1 MTPALFSHRKHWAAR
16 LGTAPFLPMT
26 RAEMT
31 ALGWDACD
39 IILVTGDAYIDHP
52 SFGMALIGRLLEAQG
67 YRVGIIS
74 QPDWLSVDAFRGLGQ
89 PTLYFGVTAGNMDSM
104 VNRYTSDRKVRSDD
118 AYTPNA
124 APNKRPDRAVTV
136 YAQRCREAYPG
147 TPVIIGSIE
156 ASLRRIAHYDYWS
169 DTVRRSVL
177 PDSKA
182 DLLIFGNAERALLEV
197 THRLSRGE
205 NIADIRDVR
214 GTAFMVNRDWKPEA
228 NWIEVMSTEL
238 DIPGAIDAHVDP
250 YAMTPSTLP
259 SPASGGGVGGEGKAP
274 AKARPLPADLL
285 AHARELRSQQ
295 TDAEQFMWGILRAKR
310 FLDYKFRRQHP
321 VAPYILD
328 FYCDELKLAI
338 ELDGG
343 QHADQQPYDEA
354 RTQALKAQGIH
365 VLRFWNNDVLSQT
378 EPVLEGIYQ
387 AILALEAPSPLAPPP
402 ASPLSPTLSRLRE
415 REQMP
420 SPDQLMGE
428 GNIQP
433 LRFVPKAERLAAR
446 QAERER
452 TVIRLPDYDQVK
464 NNPSFYAH
472 ASRVFH
478 LESNPGNARAMRQ
491 AHGVRDVWLNPP
503 PIPLSTPDMDA
514 VYDMP
519 YARAPHPSYGDAK
532 IPAWEMIRF
541 SINIMRGCFGGCTFC
556 SITEHEGRIIQSRS
570 EDSVIREIEAIRDKT
585 PGFTGIISDLGG
597 PTANMYR
604 MACKSKKIE
613 TACRRPSCVFP
624 DVCDNLNTDHTPLIH
639 MYRRA
644 RAVPG
649 VKKILISSGLRYDL
663 AVRSPEY
670 VKELVQHHV
679 GGYLKIAPEHTE
691 PGPLSKMMKP
701 GMGAY
706 DRFKNMFEAASKAVG
721 KKQYLIPYFIAA
733 HPGTTDEDMMNL
745 ALWLKK
751 NDFRLDQVQT
761 FLPTP
766 MALATTMY
774 HTEKNPLKKVLGGK
788 GESVPVVRQARTR
801 RLHKAFLRYHDAD
814 NWPLLREALKEMG
827 REDLIG
833 NSKKHLIPL
842 YQPAGTGRQPEGT
855 RAPRAEGARGKP
867 GQGKPGQ
874 PRPGQDRSA
883 QPKPGTGK
891 SAPAKAGSGKPA
903 TGKPT
908 PSTRGRPPRKG
919 TPTSSGLKPGED
931 RMPQV
936 PKHPL
941 SQRRGG
947 GKSR

>member
-1 MTPALFSHRKHWAAR
+1 MTQALFSHRKHWAAR
-16 LGTAPFLPMT
+16 FGTAPFLPMS

-39 IILVTGDAYIDHP
+39 VILVTGDAYIDHP
-52 SFGMALIGRLLEAQG
+52 SFGMALVGRLLEAQG

-74 QPDWLSVDAFRGLGQ
+74 QPDWHSAEPFRALGQ

-104 VNRYTSDRKVRSDD
+104 VNRYTSDRKIRSDD
-118 AYTPNA
+118 AYTANA
-124 APNKRPDRAVTV
+124 EPNKRPDRAVTV

-182 DLLIFGNAERALLEV
+182 DLLIFGNAERALLDV
-197 THRLSRGE
+197 THRLARGE
-205 NIADIRDVR
+205 KIGDIRDLR
-214 GTAFMVNRDWKPEA
+214 GTGFMVAHDWKPEES
-228 NWIEVMSTEL
+228 WIEVLSTEL
-238 DIPGAIDAHVDP
+238 DTPGAIDAHADP
-250 YAMTPSTLP
+250 YAM
-259 SPASGGGVGGEGKAP
+259 
-274 AKARPLPADLL
+274 
-285 AHARELRSQQ
+285 
-295 TDAEQFMWGILRAKR
+295 
-310 FLDYKFRRQHP
+310 
-321 VAPYILD
+321 
-328 FYCDELKLAI
+328 
-338 ELDGG
+338 
-343 QHADQQPYDEA
+343 
-354 RTQALKAQGIH
+354 
-365 VLRFWNNDVLSQT
+365 
-378 EPVLEGIYQ
+378 
-387 AILALEAPSPLAPPP
+387 APSAPVPQTP
-402 ASPLSPTLSRLRE
+402 AGTAPVRL
-415 REQMP
+415 
-420 SPDQLMGE
+420 
-428 GNIQP
+428 
-433 LRFVPKAERLAAR
+433 VPKAERLAAKQEMR
-446 QAERER
+446 AR

-464 NNPSFYAH
+464 NNPTLYAH

-478 LESNPGNARAMRQ
+478 LESNPGNARALRQ
-491 AHGVRDVWLNPP
+491 AHGERDVWLNPP
-503 PIPLSTPDMDA
+503 PIPLSTQEMDA
-514 VYDMP
+514 VYDLP

-585 PGFTGIISDLGG
+585 PGFTGVISDLGG

-604 MACKSKKIE
+604 LACKSKQIE
-613 TACRRPSCVFP
+613 QSCRRLSCVFP
-624 DVCDNLNTDHTPLIH
+624 DICDNLNTDHTPLIH
-639 MYRRA
+639 LYRRA
-644 RAVPG
+644 RQIPG
-649 VKKILISSGLRYDL
+649 IKKIQISSGLRYDL

-691 PGPLSKMMKP
+691 AGPLSKMMKP

-706 DRFKNMFEAASKAVG
+706 DRFKEMFEAASRAVG

-733 HPGTTDEDMMNL
+733 HPGTTDEDMLNL

-751 NDFRLDQVQT
+751 HDFRLDQVQT

-766 MALATTMY
+766 MALATAMY
-774 HTEKNPLKKVLGGK
+774 HTGKNPLKKVLGGK
-788 GESVPVVRQARTR
+788 AETVPVVRQGRTR
-801 RLHKAFLRYHDAD
+801 RLHKAFLRYHDPD

-842 YQPAGTGRQPEGT
+842 YQPAGTGRQPEGA
-855 RAPRAEGARGKP
+855 RAPRAESGDRARPGTSKPDAAKP
-867 GQGKPGQ
+867 G
-874 PRPGQDRSA
+874 A
-883 QPKPGTGK
+883 
-891 SAPAKAGSGKPA
+891 GKPA
-903 TGKPT
+903 SGRPA
-908 PSTRGRPPRKG
+908 PAGRGRP
-919 TPTSSGLKPGED
+919 
-931 RMPQV
+931 PQV